1 MNPSMIPTS
10 SKALT
15 AAAFAGVLAILPN
28 ASAIAQTKPPVAQ
41 PQLTFNLSAD
51 PGAELSRVSIWRNG
65 QRVALADSPD
75 VPLHIDLS
83 PPLPEAL
90 WLVADWKS
98 GGQFSAYPIILVH
111 TLAGLK
117 SDVLFVK
124 DAANKPSQ
132 SEILRKCE
140 ETVKSIQHAF
150 IMYFTCKAAAV
161 AEVGESKTKRAALQG
176 WLKANLYL
184 VKAIRPIS
192 PFSYDA
198 DLADTLRNA
207 VQKADQNGNPED
219 WRPLRIEDARAYV
232 ASSDARDVS
241 LYKLVAPLKD
251 GGDLEGA
258 LAILDYVTQAYD
270 AIVGPD
276 GNQPID
282 RIDRKLLMDSR
293 QYLAHFGPSSSH

>member
-1 MNPSMIPTS
+1 MNPASIRM
-10 SKALT
+10 L
-15 AAAFAGVLAILPN
+15 AAAFAVVLAIPLN
-28 ASAIAQTKPPVAQ
+28 APAIAQPKTPVSQ

-65 QRVALADSPD
+65 QRVALADSPN
-75 VPLHIDLS
+75 VPLYIDLS

-90 WLVADWKS
+90 WLVADWKT

-124 DAANKPSQ
+124 DTADKPSQ
-132 SEILRKCE
+132 GEIVRKCE

-150 IMYFTCKAAAV
+150 IMYFTCKAAAAAV
-161 AEVGESKTKRAALQG
+161 AEVSESKARRAALQG

-192 PFSYDA
+192 PFSYDV
-198 DLADTLRNA
+198 DLADRLRSA

-219 WRPLRIEDARAYV
+219 WRPLRIEDA
-232 ASSDARDVS
+232 
-241 LYKLVAPLKD
+241 
-251 GGDLEGA
+251 
-258 LAILDYVTQAYD
+258 
-270 AIVGPD
+270 
-276 GNQPID
+276 
-282 RIDRKLLMDSR
+282 
-293 QYLAHFGPSSSH
+293 